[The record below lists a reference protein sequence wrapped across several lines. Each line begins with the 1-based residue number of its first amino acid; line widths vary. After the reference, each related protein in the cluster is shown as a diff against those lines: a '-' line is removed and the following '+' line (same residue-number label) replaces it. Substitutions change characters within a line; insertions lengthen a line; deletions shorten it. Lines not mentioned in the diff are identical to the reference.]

1 MGAKETWGQLVDYLK
16 AIQKDREYSKVGE
29 ELPEHIRKLVLYD
42 DTLKGSNGSPTRLV
56 HYTSWDRILRMFNL
70 ENGEH
75 PVLRMYNYEFAND
88 PEEGSIRPP
97 EWKRVDKEVE
107 TLALEYDPE
116 GNEERKRGGST
127 YGCSFSSN
135 GSGVED
141 DLMFW
146 RLYGNN
152 GEGGSLRLGGMPER
166 IYKVRYRNDR
176 GFGTGIEATDDKEVT
191 NRLRELLELGKET
204 INRAPDL
211 YKRELGRNIAR
222 ALGQVLDGYFH
233 LVKNKAYEHEQEWRM
248 IRVMPEDD
256 EIKYEVDL
264 NSRVVRRYVEGGV
277 MKNLLSSSD
286 ITLGPRVPNCG
297 AARAYIESLVRKHG
311 MKYTNIKV
319 SSKKYR

>member
-1 MGAKETWGQLVDYLK
+1 MGAKETWNELVDCLK
-16 AIQKDREYSKVGE
+16 AIQTNQEYSQVGE
-29 ELPEHIRKLVLYD
+29 KLPDCIRKLVLYD
-42 DTLKGSNGSPTRLV
+42 DTLTGSSRSPVRLV
-56 HYTSWDRILRMFNL
+56 HYTPWDRVLKMFDVG
-70 ENGEH
+70 NGGH

-88 PEEGSIRPP
+88 PEEGNIRPP
-97 EWKRVDKEVE
+97 EWKRLDEEVE
-107 TLALEYDPE
+107 ELLSEYDPE
-116 GNEERKRGGST
+116 GSEERIRGGST

-135 GSGVED
+135 GNGVED

-166 IYKVRYRNDR
+166 IYKVRYRDDR
-176 GFGTGIEATDDKEVT
+176 GIGAGSETTDDKEVT
-191 NRLRELLELGKET
+191 ERLRELLELGKET
-204 INRAPDL
+204 VSRAPDL

-248 IRVMPEDD
+248 IRVMPEED
-256 EIKYEVDL
+256 EIEYEIGSDG
-264 NSRVVRRYVEGGV
+264 VVRRYVEGGK
-277 MKNLLSSSD
+277 MKDLLSSSD

-297 AARAYIESLVRKHG
+297 AARGYIETLVRRHG
-311 MKYTNIKV
+311 MKYTKVKV